1 MHHYSSIPFFILTII
16 LSTLLTSSN
25 SHRCSDKF
33 QELVN
38 TRNLSNCQRLPTLG
52 AELGW
57 SLPVSDKSHH
67 VFRVL
72 FGAPMEFDGGW
83 LAWGVNPG
91 QKPEMVG
98 TRAVIGIKNP
108 TNGSTYCR
116 SYNVT
121 YETRIKC
128 PLRPTDLE
136 EIKCTKFEY
145 ENTTEYHLI
154 SASLNLSA
162 VDYNVSKLNIV
173 WQSGLGVEED
183 RPLAHTAT
191 LKNVDCVET
200 LNLFTAKSTD
210 MAHLK
215 AYLRQV
221 HGVLNIIGWGTLL
234 PIGAIIARFFR
245 KFPFQSEV
253 WWFHTHVGCQFA
265 GFAIGGVGWGIGLWL
280 AHSSPR
286 YIFLTHH
293 VFAIFI
299 FVFAA
304 LQTLAIKFKPGLTD
318 EFRKVWNIYHHFL
331 GYALL
336 ALIYINIFEG
346 LKILKPE
353 NKEKW
358 KYAVIGIL
366 IALGLIT
373 LVLEVHTWRKFIKE
387 RTTMKKLESQFLN
400 QPKANQQQEEDGSGT
415 ITQSPPFSRRNS
427 PSTPTSME

>member
-16 LSTLLTSSN
+16 FSTLLTSSN

-128 PLRPTDLE
+128 PLRPTNME

-304 LQTLAIKFKPGLTD
+304 LQVTPSSLLHPYLHIGN
-318 EFRKVWNIYHHFL
+318 KV
-331 GYALL
+331 
-336 ALIYINIFEG
+336 
-346 LKILKPE
+346 
-353 NKEKW
+353 
-358 KYAVIGIL
+358 
-366 IALGLIT
+366 
-373 LVLEVHTWRKFIKE
+373 
-387 RTTMKKLESQFLN
+387 
-400 QPKANQQQEEDGSGT
+400 
-415 ITQSPPFSRRNS
+415 
-427 PSTPTSME
+427 